1 MVEDG
6 GGRKFTDSLKILI
19 VQIVGGIQSA
29 AGKQGVLDAG
39 CQEIAESY
47 FQIEVIQP
55 LQKTVL
61 YVIGKVS

>member
-6 GGRKFTDSLKILI
+6 GGGKFTDTLKILI
-19 VQIVGGIQSA
+19 VQIVGGVQPA
-29 AGKQGVLDAG
+29 AGEQGVLDAG
-39 CQEIAESY
+39 CQEIAEAH

-61 YVIGKVS
+61 CVIGKVS